1 MHKKKYE
8 RNARM
13 AKNKYIT
20 EEITN
25 SKSNNKSIWEIVNND
40 LRAMPDTNDIVL
52 IEENAKS
59 TIQKF

>member
-1 MHKKKYE
+1 
-8 RNARM
+8 M

-25 SKSNNKSIWEIVNND
+25 SKSNYKSIWKIVNND

-52 IEENAKS
+52 IKENA
-59 TIQKF
+59 